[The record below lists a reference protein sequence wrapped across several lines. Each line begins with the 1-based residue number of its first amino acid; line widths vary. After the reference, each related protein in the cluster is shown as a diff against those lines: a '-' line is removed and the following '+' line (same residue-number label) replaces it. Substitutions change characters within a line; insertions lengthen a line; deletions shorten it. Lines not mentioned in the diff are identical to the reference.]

1 MACRQVKNSRRVK
14 PLIHCGALLLPLIL
28 LASTSP
34 YRRELLARLRLPFE
48 AHPPGVDEAAL
59 AGEVPLDRAR
69 RLALAKATVL
79 ADRHPDHI
87 VIGADQVAECE
98 GEVLDKPGDAAG
110 ARDQLARQSGK
121 TVRFHSAVAVLRRA
135 AGYQDL
141 FVDTTIVEL
150 RPLSAAEI
158 EDYVKADQPLDCA
171 GALRSESLGVAL
183 CQRIIS
189 EDPTGLVGL
198 PLIRLAASLR
208 ACGCPLP

>member
-1 MACRQVKNSRRVK
+1 M
-14 PLIHCGALLLPLIL
+14 PPIL

-48 AHPPGVDEAAL
+48 AHPPGVDEATL
-59 AGEVPLDRAR
+59 AGEAPLERAR
-69 RLALAKATVL
+69 RLALAKAAAL
-79 ADRHPDHI
+79 ADRHPDHV
-87 VIGADQVAECE
+87 VIGSDQVAECE
-98 GEVLDKPGDAAG
+98 GEVLDKPGDAAR
-110 ARDQLARQSGK
+110 ARAQLARQSGK
-121 TVRFHSAVAVLRRA
+121 TVRFHSAVAVLHRA
-135 AGYQDL
+135 AGYQDQ
-141 FVDTTIVEL
+141 FVDTTTVQL

-158 EDYVKADQPLDCA
+158 EDYVKVDQPLDCA

-183 CQRIIS
+183 CERILS

>member
-1 MACRQVKNSRRVK
+1 MPARHRSSAPGDWPWPRQRHWPTDTRTMSSSAPTRSPNARAKCWINRVM
-14 PLIHCGALLLPLIL
+14 P
-28 LASTSP
+28 
-34 YRRELLARLRLPFE
+34 
-48 AHPPGVDEAAL
+48 
-59 AGEVPLDRAR
+59 RAR
-69 RLALAKATVL
+69 A
-79 ADRHPDHI
+79 
-87 VIGADQVAECE
+87 
-98 GEVLDKPGDAAG
+98 
-110 ARDQLARQSGK
+110 QLARQSGK
-121 TVRFHSAVAVLRRA
+121 TVRFHSAVAVLHRA

-141 FVDTTIVEL
+141 FVDTTTVQL

-183 CQRIIS
+183 CERILS